1 MAIRTVDD
9 EWRGYPAQGSGHM
22 RMCGTARLRAYDF
35 HSSLGEGNG
44 MNPKELLVAAY
55 AGLLDGASADQCGRH
70 CQPHPCNNEDGF
82 RRARRRMT

>member
-1 MAIRTVDD
+1 M
-9 EWRGYPAQGSGHM
+9 
-22 RMCGTARLRAYDF
+22 
-35 HSSLGEGNG
+35 GEGNG
-44 MNPKELLVAAY
+44 MNRKELLVAAY